1 MHPFKT
7 FAPSRGVS
15 KRTDAELAQ
24 AVLHRV
30 QVLLAY
36 ERGLQLGLLS
46 DAASAKGTERR
57 RFGQASNRLKRLR
70 VRGYR
75 VFPQFPA

>member
-1 MHPFKT
+1 MGDINYREFYTECK
-7 FAPSRGVS
+7 FY
-15 KRTDAELAQ
+15 
-24 AVLHRV
+24 
-30 QVLLAY
+30 LLMKG
-36 ERGLQLGLLS
+36 GLQLGLLS

-57 RFGQASNRLKRLR
+57 RFGQASTRLKRLR

>member
-1 MHPFKT
+1 MGDINYREFYTECK
-7 FAPSRGVS
+7 FY
-15 KRTDAELAQ
+15 
-24 AVLHRV
+24 
-30 QVLLAY
+30 LLM
-36 ERGLQLGLLS
+36 
-46 DAASAKGTERR
+46 KGDSNWDYYLMQRR